1 MIDAPHKIL
10 AQLVIHEGSCVIDFG
25 AGFGAYSLL
34 LSDIVGQKGTVFA
47 VDVQRHLIDKIKRDS
62 NELGKKNIYPMYADV
77 EKLGGVP
84 LQANLAD
91 YIFIV
96 NVLNEV
102 VDKRIVFE
110 EAKRLLKLGGRLIV
124 VDHENTPLPGVKQFK
139 MIDCEVMAKNAGFH
153 KIEKIIEIEQ
163 EVDFD
168 KEYFSES
175 AAKQLKLK
183 SNLKKTDIN

>member
-25 AGFGAYSLL
+25 AGFGTYSLL
-34 LSDIVGQKGTVFA
+34 LSDLVGRNGSIFA
-47 VDVQRHLIDKIKRDS
+47 VDIQRHLIDQIKKSANDM
-62 NELGKKNIYPMYADV
+62 GKKNVYPMYADV

-84 LQANLAD
+84 LVANVAD

-102 VDKRIVFE
+102 NDKRIVFE
-110 EAKRLLKLGGRLIV
+110 EAKRLLKIGGRLIV

-139 MIDCEVMAKNAGFH
+139 VVDCELMAKNAGFN
-153 KIEKIIEIEQ
+153 KIEKIDAGEFAYGIIYQ
-163 EVDFD
+163 
-168 KEYFSES
+168 
-175 AAKQLKLK
+175 
-183 SNLKKTDIN
+183 T